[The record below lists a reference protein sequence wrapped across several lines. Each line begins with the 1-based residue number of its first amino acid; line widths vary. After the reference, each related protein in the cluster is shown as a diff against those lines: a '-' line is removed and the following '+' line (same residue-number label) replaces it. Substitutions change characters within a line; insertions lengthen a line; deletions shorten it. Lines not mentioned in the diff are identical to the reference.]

1 MTSLEARD
9 NNRLDFIVLELH
21 SIGYMDICII
31 AELYLVV
38 NMNEGIPNHVTAM
51 LELAHTSSERSHDPH
66 RKGLPLSL
74 GRSTSDPAES
84 DDGGN
89 EAN

>member
-1 MTSLEARD
+1 
-9 NNRLDFIVLELH
+9 
-21 SIGYMDICII
+21 
-31 AELYLVV
+31 
-38 NMNEGIPNHVTAM
+38 MNEGFPNHITAM
-51 LELAHTSSERSHDPH
+51 LELVHRSSERSHDPH
-66 RKGLPLSL
+66 RKELPLSL